1 MRSLTLS
8 KLALGLF
15 ALVSAAPVALSAV
28 SVALPAPIDDL
39 KSHPVIKTLQL
50 EEVSPV
56 RTLNIYV
63 EVMPGADFDR
73 PDVVA
78 QEIAGVFNKVEAE
91 FDRQF
96 PGLNKRERINLV
108 VTNHPDTWLSVRGER
123 PSTMGADFLD
133 CVGKHGTVVTYDLAW
148 PGASR
153 ASRETGLRFAMAQ
166 ALLASAAKVEANQL
180 PGALVLGAGHLLSTS
195 DPLEPAGDLSTRLS
209 QTLFEG
215 GFQDQFLMGL
225 EPLIRFAGFDE
236 LWAHAQSVT
245 SEIYERDAWAGK
257 RLEAY
262 ADLMA
267 YGMAT
272 AMADA
277 SARAALDAWIAGALK
292 GPADAPPGELE
303 QALWTQLLNATR
315 GLDPSLDPRPLG
327 GSSGFKAAVD
337 ALALPAKATGSGS
350 ANAENAIAEG
360 LYLASTGQL
369 ARSLDVLQTAS
380 MDARAQRM
388 AAGVEALRDLRRGY
402 LEFLAT
408 SPDDNKLRIDWQGRL
423 LVANVTRVGLRSVYL
438 GENIREVEALAIAE
452 LPMAGLVERMEKE
465 SPVYG
470 AAEARAWAVALI
482 GGNWE
487 RSLDADAKNNADLM
501 ADLGSVAKQLERGR
515 VLSLISRARD
525 AAGQTANA
533 RLDALTEL
541 CATAKESDDFVQ
553 AQDELRS
560 IASTILLDRFENTDL
575 TELLTASSVK
585 REGDRFEL
593 DYDFS
598 DAKQLGDWPEL
609 DGYAPEWIKLFE
621 ALDEDTPML
630 KVEKGE
636 LQLAGHV
643 TLQHIL
649 AFRGPIKVSFEFEIP
664 KQGTKK
670 DSKKVMQDHVYV
682 SICDDLAF
690 QHVRARR
697 FGQLDIVDTDSQTN
711 SFFQYEKPITYK
723 MGKTYSFELSLDENG
738 QVETLFDGK
747 EGFKSEAP
755 GRKEGRMVLMSFS
768 DREVRLSKLHIEG
781 LLGSDQGPLRDVW
794 LGSQLSALG
803 F

>member
-1 MRSLTLS
+1 MRSSTLS

-15 ALVSAAPVALSAV
+15 ALVSAAPTALC
-28 SVALPAPIDDL
+28 APLGDI
-39 KSHPVIKTLQL
+39 KSHPVLKTLQL

-73 PDVVA
+73 PDGVA
-78 QEIAGVFNKVEAE
+78 QEMADVFKKVEGE
-91 FDRQF
+91 FERQF
-96 PGLNKRERINLV
+96 PALNKRERINLV
-108 VTNHPDTWLSVRGER
+108 VTNHPDTWLLVRGAR

-133 CVGKHGTVVTYDLAW
+133 DVEQHGTVVTYDLAW

-153 ASRETGLRFAMAQ
+153 SSRETGLRFAFAQ
-166 ALLASAAKVEANQL
+166 ALFASAAKVEAKQL
-180 PGALVLGAGHLLSTS
+180 PGALVLGTGHLMTAGDAL
-195 DPLEPAGDLSTRLS
+195 DPAGPVATRLRK
-209 QTLFEG
+209 TLFEG
-215 GFQDQFLMGL
+215 GFQDHFLMGL
-225 EPLIRFAGFDE
+225 EPLSAFAGYAA

-245 SEIYERDAWAGK
+245 SEIYEHDAWAGT

-267 YGMAT
+267 YGMAA

-277 SARAALDAWIAGALK
+277 TTRAALDAWIAGALK
-292 GPADAPPGELE
+292 GPAGAPPGDWE
-303 QALWTQLLNATR
+303 QAMWTQLLSAAR
-315 GLDPSLDPRPLG
+315 SLDPSLDPRELG
-327 GSSGFKAAVD
+327 GSPGFAAAV
-337 ALALPAKATGSGS
+337 AGLGLPPKVLASGS
-350 ANAENAIAEG
+350 AKAEDAIAEG

-369 ARSLDVLQTAS
+369 EHALGVLQSAAV
-380 MDARAQRM
+380 DARAARM
-388 AAGVEALRDLRRGY
+388 ANDVAALRDLRRAY

-423 LVANVTRVGLRSVYL
+423 LVANVTRVGLRSVFL
-438 GENIREVEALAIAE
+438 SENIREVDALRIAE

-465 SPVYG
+465 SPVFG
-470 AAEARAWAVALI
+470 EAKTRAWAVALV

-487 RSLDADAKNNADLM
+487 RTLDDAAKKDAELM

-525 AAGQTANA
+525 AAGQSAAA
-533 RLDALTEL
+533 RLDALADL
-541 CATAKESDDFVQ
+541 AATALESEDFTK
-553 AQDELRS
+553 AKSELRGV
-560 IASTILLDRFENTDL
+560 ASTILLDRFENTDL

-585 REGDRFEL
+585 RDGDRFAL

-598 DAKQLGDWPEL
+598 DAKQLGDWPQLE
-609 DGYAPEWIKLFE
+609 GYAPEWIALFE
-621 ALDEDTPML
+621 ALDEDAPL
-630 KVEKGE
+630 LQVEKGE
-636 LQLAGHV
+636 LRLSGHV
-643 TLQHIL
+643 TMQHIL

-690 QHVRARR
+690 QHVRSRQ
-697 FGQLDIVDTDSQTN
+697 FGELDIVDTDSQTN

-723 MGKTYSFELSLDENG
+723 MGKTYGFEMSLDENG
-738 QVETLFDGK
+738 QVETQFDGE
-747 EGFKSEAP
+747 EGFKADAA
-755 GRKEGRMVLMSFS
+755 GRKEGRVVLMSFS

-781 LLGSDQGPLRDVW
+781 LLGSDQSPMRDVW